1 MTSCPVLLGITA
13 LAFGLRLIALD
24 ARPIWYDEAFAVLY
38 ASRSFGEMISGTLSP
53 VGSAAADVHPLFY
66 YFSLHLW
73 MGVVGDSAFAA
84 RFFSAIFGVA
94 TIPIVYRIARAL
106 FEQRVALATALV
118 IALAP
123 FHIAYSQ
130 EARMYAQLGLW
141 SALALWAFVR
151 FWRTSRR
158 RWWSVF
164 VLAGAG
170 ALYSH
175 NLAFAIFAALGA
187 WVIYDAIRTRT
198 TRLLCATLLAGVAML
213 ALWLPWLIFVPSQ
226 FGKVAHAYWVPPPTA
241 LTLVQTLLV
250 FAFDFD
256 NAAPPRA
263 LLPFLL
269 FGALL
274 LPILAAFEFARRA
287 RKINR
292 SARAAL
298 LFVVTLAFAPIVLLF
313 AISQWRSVYIIRGLM
328 PAFLWFALLVGWT
341 LAGMPRR
348 IASVVALGL
357 GALAIAVLPTYYA
370 YADFPRAP
378 FKQVVQELR
387 GRAPPTDAV
396 VHDNKLSF
404 FPMHYYDRAFAQA
417 FIADPPGAGSD
428 TLAHPTQQALQLYA
442 TDLETATLNKSRVWF
457 LIFQRALDEA
467 REQGHTHANMAW
479 MEQRFRLV
487 SRERFNDLNVYLFE
501 R

>member
-1 MTSCPVLLGITA
+1 MKSRAVLLGIIA

-24 ARPIWYDEAFAVLY
+24 TRPVWYDEAFAVLY
-38 ASRSFGEMISGTLSP
+38 ASRSFDEMIAGTLSQ

-66 YFSLHLW
+66 YFSLHAW
-73 MGVVGDSAFAA
+73 MGVVGNCAFAA
-84 RFFSAIFGVA
+84 RFFSVVFGIV
-94 TIPIVYRIARAL
+94 TIPIVYHIARAL
-106 FEQRVALATALV
+106 FDQRVALATALV

-130 EARMYAQLGLW
+130 EARMYAQLGFW

-151 FWRTSRR
+151 FWRTAHKRG
-158 RWWSVF
+158 WIVF

-187 WVIYDAIRTRT
+187 WVIFDALKTRT
-198 TRLLCATLLAGVAML
+198 TRLLRATAFAGLAML

-226 FGKVAHAYWVPPPTA
+226 FGKIAQAYWVPPPTIV
-241 LTLVQTLLV
+241 TFVQTLLV
-250 FAFDFD
+250 FTFDFD
-256 NAAPPRA
+256 NAAPPRV
-263 LLPFLL
+263 LFPVLL
-269 FGALL
+269 FGALFVAAL
-274 LPILAAFEFARRA
+274 VAFEIARRA
-287 RKINR
+287 RTLEQP
-292 SARAAL
+292 SRAAL
-298 LFVVTLAFAPIVLLF
+298 TFAITLAIAPIVLLF
-313 AISQWRSVYIIRGLM
+313 AISQWRSVYIIRALM
-328 PAFLWFALLVGWT
+328 PSFLWFAVLVGWM
-341 LAGMPRR
+341 LAKMPRG
-348 IASVVALGL
+348 ISNVVALGL
-357 GALAIAVLPTYYA
+357 GALVIALLPAYFT

-387 GRAPPTDAV
+387 VRAHPTDAV

-404 FPMHYYDRAFAQA
+404 FPMHYYDRTFAQA
-417 FIADPPGAGSD
+417 FVADPPGAGSD
-428 TLAHPTQQALQLYA
+428 TLAYPTQQALQLYA
-442 TDLETATLNKSRVWF
+442 TDLKAATLNKSRVWF

-467 REQGHTHANMAW
+467 AEQGHAHSNLVW
-479 MEQRFRLV
+479 MEQHFHPV